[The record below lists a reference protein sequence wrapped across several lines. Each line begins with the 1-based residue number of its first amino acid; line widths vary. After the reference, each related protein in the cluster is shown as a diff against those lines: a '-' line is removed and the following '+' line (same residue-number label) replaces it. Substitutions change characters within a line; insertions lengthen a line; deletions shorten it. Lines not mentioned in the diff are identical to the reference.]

1 MIDEYAGG
9 FNSMS
14 NDLQER
20 SYDIVD
26 GDEEDDED
34 EMGDG
39 GAEDEQGYLDVEE
52 YVNEESDEEGI
63 RDGDGGQIGDPDEGT
78 GASSS
83 DLSD

>member
-9 FNSMS
+9 FNSRS
-14 NDLQER
+14 NDLQEG
-20 SYDIVD
+20 SDDIVD

-52 YVNEESDEEGI
+52 YSHVNYLVLLYIKSVIIDEEEAFWI
-63 RDGDGGQIGDPDEGT
+63 FQFLR
-78 GASSS
+78 
-83 DLSD
+83 